1 MQKIMDTRLLR
12 LTWAVVDE
20 APGQPRQRP
29 CATQQIDT
37 FVRRIE
43 DRAALS
49 SQERKE
55 VKQYL
60 RDRKH
65 LIQELYQEQII

>member
-1 MQKIMDTRLLR
+1 MDTRLLR
-12 LTWAVVDE
+12 LTWSVVDE
-20 APGQPRQRP
+20 APGQPRRRAS
-29 CATQQIDT
+29 ATQQIDT

-43 DRAALS
+43 NRTALS
-49 SQERKE
+49 SQERRE

-60 RDRKH
+60 CDRKH